1 MQFKG
6 QNRVAIAFSLLAFVM
21 LSSPVASSQSSE
33 LIPNTLH
40 YPHSSQSSGTSVI
53 LYSPPSTGQSQK
65 PKRTDIVR
73 DSPCR
78 FSTIGWRMH
87 ILNASVC
94 LPSPSAISGLSEM
107 YTQILKVLSD
117 NSSSIQASQRIIFKL
132 GALTL
137 VITAFEPIPSW
148 QFVKAVGSVLVV
160 ILSCAMCIASFAF
173 TMVLVLGVYCGIW
186 LVELV
191 FTGRGQLNA
200 MIG

>member
-1 MQFKG
+1 MRFKG
-6 QNRVAIAFSLLAFVM
+6 LNRVATAITFLSFAM
-21 LSSPVASSQSSE
+21 LSSPAASSQGGE
-33 LIPNTLH
+33 LNLNTLEYH
-40 YPHSSQSSGTSVI
+40 QGSPHNDTSLM
-53 LYSPPSTGQSQK
+53 LYSPPSTAQSQK

-73 DSPCR
+73 DSTCR

-137 VITAFEPIPSW
+137 VITAFQPIPSW

-160 ILSCAMCIASFAF
+160 ISSCAMCIASFAF
-173 TMVLVLGVYCGIW
+173 TLMLVLGVYCGIW

-191 FTGRGQLNA
+191 FTGRGQRNA

>member
-1 MQFKG
+1 MQFKS
-6 QNRVAIAFSLLAFVM
+6 QSRIAIAITLLSFAM

-33 LIPNTLH
+33 TIPNTLH
-40 YPHSSQSSGTSVI
+40 YQHSSQSSGTSVV
-53 LYSPPSTGQSQK
+53 LYSPPSTDQSQN

-73 DSPCR
+73 DSTCR

-107 YTQILKVLSD
+107 YTQFLKVLSD
-117 NSSSIQASQRIIFKL
+117 NSSSIQATQRVVFEL
-132 GALTL
+132 GAFTL
-137 VITAFEPIPSW
+137 LITAFEPIPSW

-160 ILSCAMCIASFAF
+160 LSSCAMCIASFAF
-173 TMVLVLGVYCGIW
+173 TMVLVLGVYCGLW

>member
-40 YPHSSQSSGTSVI
+40 YPQSSQSSGTSVI

-73 DSPCR
+73 DSTCR

-137 VITAFEPIPSW
+137 MITAFEPIPSW

-160 ILSCAMCIASFAF
+160 ISSCAMCIASFAF